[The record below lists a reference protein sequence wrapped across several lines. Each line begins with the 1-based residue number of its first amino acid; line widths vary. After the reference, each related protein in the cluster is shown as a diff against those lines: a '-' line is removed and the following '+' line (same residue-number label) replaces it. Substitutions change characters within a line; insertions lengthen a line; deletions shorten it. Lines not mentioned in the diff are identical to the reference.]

1 MPQSRTTWAPSA
13 TNLRAVARPIVI
25 TYRPKA
31 DAGWL
36 AHPPP
41 RAARPVRNAAGGEH
55 HRPFVGQVALAR
67 HADSSSGEILHLRA
81 MIDVTDTARAYLHR
95 EDDPKLCLAAHHPRV
110 GLCCFYERILLD
122 HRPDTGQLGEAQR
135 IFRVGRRS

>member
-1 MPQSRTTWAPSA
+1 MTIGLATARRFVAEGAHVFTT
-13 TNLRAVARPIVI
+13 
-25 TYRPKA
+25 
-31 DAGWL
+31 
-36 AHPPP
+36 
-41 RAARPVRNAAGGEH
+41 
-55 HRPFVGQVALAR
+55 GQVALAR

-95 EDDPKLCLAAHHPRV
+95 EDDPKLCVAAHHPRV